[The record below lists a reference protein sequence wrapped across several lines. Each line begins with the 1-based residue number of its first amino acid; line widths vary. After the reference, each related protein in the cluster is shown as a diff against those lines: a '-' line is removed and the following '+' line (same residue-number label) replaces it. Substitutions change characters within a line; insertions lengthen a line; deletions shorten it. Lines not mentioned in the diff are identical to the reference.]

1 MPNATEQSVETTLID
16 ADTERA
22 DKLAVRIVASPHGVS
37 IYAEGHGDFG
47 SAEGHGTP
55 VFLELHRGR
64 LRLLVW
70 GDINREDLTH
80 DIDLGGAR
88 EDRRRLEAE

>member
-1 MPNATEQSVETTLID
+1 MQNTTEQSLETTLID
-16 ADTERA
+16 ADSEHA
-22 DKLAVRIVASPHGVS
+22 GKLPVRIVASPHGVS
-37 IYAEGHGDFG
+37 IYADGYGDFG

-70 GDINREDLTH
+70 ADINREDPTQ
-80 DIDLGGAR
+80 DIDLSGSR
-88 EDRRRLEAE
+88 EDRRQPDTD

>member
-1 MPNATEQSVETTLID
+1 MPNAATQLLETALID
-16 ADTERA
+16 ADTEHA
-22 DKLAVRIVASPHGVS
+22 DKLPIKITVSPHGVS
-37 IYAEGHGDFG
+37 LYAEGHGDFG

-70 GDINREDLTH
+70 ADIKREDPTH
-80 DIDLGGAR
+80 DIDLSGAR
-88 EDRRRLEAE
+88 EDHRRADAE

>member
-1 MPNATEQSVETTLID
+1 MPNATEQSLETTLID
-16 ADTERA
+16 ADAEHG
-22 DKLAVRIVASPHGVS
+22 DKLPIRITASTHGVS

-55 VFLELHRGR
+55 VYLELHRGR

-70 GDINREDLTH
+70 SEINLEDPTH
-80 DIDLGGAR
+80 DIDLSGAR
-88 EDRRRLEAE
+88 EDRRQPDTE

>member
-1 MPNATEQSVETTLID
+1 MQNTTTQSVEITLID
-16 ADTERA
+16 ADTEHS
-22 DKLAVRIVASPHGVS
+22 DKLPVKIAASPHGVS

-47 SAEGHGTP
+47 SAEGYGTP

-70 GDINREDLTH
+70 ADINREDPTH
-80 DIDLGGAR
+80 DIDLSGAR
-88 EDRRRLEAE
+88 EDRPQSDAE

>member
-1 MPNATEQSVETTLID
+1 MPNVTMQSLETTLID
-16 ADTERA
+16 ADTEHA
-22 DKLAVRIVASPHGVS
+22 DKLPIKITASPHGVS
-37 IYAEGHGDFG
+37 ICAEGHGDFG

-70 GDINREDLTH
+70 GDINREDPTH
-80 DIDLGGAR
+80 DLDLSGAR
-88 EDRRRLEAE
+88 EDRRQPDTE

>member
-1 MPNATEQSVETTLID
+1 MTNATTQSLETTLID
-16 ADTERA
+16 TDTEHA
-22 DKLAVRIVASPHGVS
+22 DKLPIKIVALPHGVS

-70 GDINREDLTH
+70 DDINREDPTH
-80 DIDLGGAR
+80 DIDLSGAT
-88 EDRRRLEAE
+88 ESRRHPDVE

>member
-1 MPNATEQSVETTLID
+1 MPNSTEQSLETTLID
-16 ADTERA
+16 ADSEHA
-22 DKLAVRIVASPHGVS
+22 AKLPVKIVASPHGVS
-37 IYAEGHGDFG
+37 IYADGHGDFG

-70 GDINREDLTH
+70 GDINSEEPSH
-80 DIDLGGAR
+80 IIDLSGAR
-88 EDRRRLEAE
+88 EDRRQPDSE